1 MPEPVNQIKS
11 NLLTTDIF
19 FFLLKSWNV
28 FHELVAHGPLMLDHR
43 PHLQGHNEVFIDHS
57 LKVSDGVLQQIVQV
71 LPAKDQWL
79 PFNIHL
85 ANDSQQSPAVD
96 PVGEMADRED

>member
-1 MPEPVNQIKS
+1 MHNLDEIMPEPVNQIKS

-43 PHLQGHNEVFIDHS
+43 PQLQGHDQGLHRPLTQSLRRSVAANRPGTPCQRPVTPIQHPPLKRHPTKSHS
-57 LKVSDGVLQQIVQV
+57 
-71 LPAKDQWL
+71 
-79 PFNIHL
+79 
-85 ANDSQQSPAVD
+85 
-96 PVGEMADRED
+96 